1 MAAKTANVMARV
13 EPNVK
18 EQAEEIM
25 EMLGIP
31 VSVVINTLYKQIIMT
46 RSIPFSLS
54 VPAVP
59 VARDEMDEAAFHA
72 SQACKQD
79 AAGVINTYYLDLD
92 SLSVKAPEQQ
102 VLSGFDGYDVVIPQ
116 EEAACYISI
125 CSEAALNSLV
135 FTNASFVCQ

>member
-25 EMLGIP
+25 DMLGIP

-54 VPAVP
+54 VPVAP
-59 VARDEMDEAAFHA
+59 AARDELDDAAFHA
-72 SQACKQD
+72 MMERGLKEAKADQSRLASD
-79 AAGVINTYYLDLD
+79 VFADL
-92 SLSVKAPEQQ
+92 KREMQ
-102 VLSGFDGYDVVIPQ
+102 
-116 EEAACYISI
+116 
-125 CSEAALNSLV
+125 
-135 FTNASFVCQ
+135 

>member
-25 EMLGIP
+25 DMLVIP

-54 VPAVP
+54 VPTAP
-59 VARDEMDEAAFHA
+59 AARDEQREKKDCCG
-72 SQACKQD
+72 S
-79 AAGVINTYYLDLD
+79 
-92 SLSVKAPEQQ
+92 
-102 VLSGFDGYDVVIPQ
+102 
-116 EEAACYISI
+116 
-125 CSEAALNSLV
+125 
-135 FTNASFVCQ
+135 

>member
-13 EPNVK
+13 EPSVK

-54 VPAVP
+54 VPPVP
-59 VARDEMDEAAFHA
+59 VARDEMDEAAFQAMMERGLREAKADKSRAA
-72 SQACKQD
+72 SDVFA
-79 AAGVINTYYLDLD
+79 DL
-92 SLSVKAPEQQ
+92 KREMQ
-102 VLSGFDGYDVVIPQ
+102 
-116 EEAACYISI
+116 
-125 CSEAALNSLV
+125 
-135 FTNASFVCQ
+135 

>member
-13 EPNVK
+13 EPSVK

-54 VPAVP
+54 VPPVP

-72 SQACKQD
+72 MMERGLNEAKADKSRTTSDVFA
-79 AAGVINTYYLDLD
+79 DL
-92 SLSVKAPEQQ
+92 KREMQ
-102 VLSGFDGYDVVIPQ
+102 
-116 EEAACYISI
+116 
-125 CSEAALNSLV
+125 
-135 FTNASFVCQ
+135 